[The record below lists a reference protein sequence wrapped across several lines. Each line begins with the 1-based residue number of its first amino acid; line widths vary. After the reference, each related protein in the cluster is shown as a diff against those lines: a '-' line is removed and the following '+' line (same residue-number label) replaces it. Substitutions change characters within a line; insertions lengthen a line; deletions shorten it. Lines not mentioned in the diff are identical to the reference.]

1 MDNFIKNNR
10 LCVVYFTHNDF
21 KDLNNKVE
29 NLKNSFGNSKFMFIN
44 SNKELDLIE
53 DLNIKSVPLFRIYKN
68 GYLIEEIYGTYPDIC
83 EIISLHF

>member
-1 MDNFIKNNR
+1 
-10 LCVVYFTHNDF
+10 
-21 KDLNNKVE
+21 
-29 NLKNSFGNSKFMFIN
+29 MFIN